1 MDDIHKLGRSGVH
14 DLAELSPEVHIL
26 VESCQEI
33 CRGAVGSHGT
43 SKGHLHG
50 IKVLDGTWHHKVHGA
65 EFANETL

>member
-1 MDDIHKLGRSGVH
+1 MVNLFQIGGMAVH
-14 DLAELSPEVHIL
+14 DLTELSPEVHIL
-26 VESCQEI
+26 VEFGQEI

-50 IKVLDGTWHHKVHGA
+50 IKVPDGTWHHKVHGA